1 MGDAPPDHGRTP
13 DEPTDAPPPTVS
25 IPASIGPYRLL
36 ERLGEGGMGEVW
48 LAEQTRPVHRQVA
61 LKVIKAGMDT
71 ARVVARFEAE
81 RQALALMSH
90 PSIAQVFDAGATPEG
105 RPYFA
110 MEYVRGVPITDYCQ
124 RHRLSIG
131 ERLDLFL
138 EVCDAVQHAH
148 QKGIIHRD
156 LKPSNVLVTI
166 RDGRP
171 VPKVIDFGVAKA
183 TTQPLTERTMYTER
197 GVLIGTLEYMS
208 PEQAEMSGLD
218 VDTRTDVYAL
228 GVTLY
233 ELLTGALPFEPREL
247 RKKPLDEIRRTIR
260 EVDPPRPST
269 RVTTSV
275 GGATVADGSAAVP
288 AVHAHQLRGDL
299 DWIVLKALEKDRTR
313 RYGSASDL
321 AADLRRYLDNLPV
334 LACPPSVPYRL
345 GKFVR
350 RHRVAVSAAA
360 TLVLLAVGFAVMMAL
375 QARQIA
381 RERDRAQTAQATAEQ
396 VAAFLV
402 RMFEASDPSE
412 SRGDTVTARQLLETG
427 VARVGELDGQPEVQA
442 RLLDL
447 MGRVYQS
454 LGKYEEAWPLMARS
468 LEVRRTALGDQHP
481 GVAEVLQHLGELS
494 SLRGRYDEAEAQLRD
509 ALARHERAVGR
520 ESAEAATDLQ
530 LLGAVRVDR
539 GDIPEGRK
547 LIEEALAIR
556 RRVLPAGHLDLAESY
571 AGLAYTASRDG
582 DFEQMEHWHRE
593 SLSLLRRTLGEQ
605 HPRVALALNNLAAAV
620 DERGRYAEAE
630 TLHREALAMR
640 RHLFGDEHPAVA
652 TSLNNLGNVLM
663 SQGKL
668 ADAEALYRQAVDLR
682 TRLLGVG
689 HPSTG
694 TSLNNLGVLLY
705 RAGKPAEAVP
715 VMQQARVSALS
726 RLPENHSLV
735 LAIDGSLATMIAALG
750 RDAEAEPIFRRTL
763 ATRVEAQGADHPDVA
778 TARLMYGRFLRERR
792 RHVEAEPLLVQAFEV
807 RLAKRGATHRDTARA
822 AEELAALYRETGREA
837 RAVAIER
844 SIKTP

>member
-1 MGDAPPDHGRTP
+1 MRGMGDDPTMLPP
-13 DEPTDAPPPTVS
+13 S
-25 IPASIGPYRLL
+25 PAVTTRSIGPYRLL

-110 MEYVRGVPITDYCQ
+110 MEYVAGEPITDYCQ
-124 RHRLSIG
+124 RHRLAI
-131 ERLDLFL
+131 RQRIDLFL

-156 LKPSNVLVTI
+156 LKPSNVLVTV
-166 RDGRP
+166 RDGRA

-183 TTQPLTERTMYTER
+183 TTQSLTERTLYTER
-197 GVLIGTLEYMS
+197 GVMIGTLEYMS

-228 GVTLY
+228 GVILY

-269 RVTTSV
+269 RVTTSLSGGRTTV
-275 GGATVADGSAAVP
+275 GGDATERVVAQP
-288 AVHAHQLRGDL
+288 HELRGDL
-299 DWIVLKALEKDRTR
+299 DWITLRALEKDRTR

-321 AADLRRYLDNLPV
+321 AADLQRHLDNLPV
-334 LACPPSVPYRL
+334 LACPPSATYRL

-350 RHRVAVSAAA
+350 RHRVAVSAAVM
-360 TLVLLAVGFAVMMAL
+360 LVFLSLGFALLMAL
-375 QARQIA
+375 QAQQIA

-396 VAAFLV
+396 VTAFLV

-427 VARVGELDGQPEVQA
+427 VARVGELDQQPEVQA

-454 LGKYEEAWPLMARS
+454 LGKYDEAQPLMERS
-468 LEVRRTALGDQHP
+468 LQVRRTALGEEHP
-481 GVAEVLQHLGELS
+481 AVAESLAHMGELS
-494 SLRGRYDEAEAQLRD
+494 SMRGRYDEAEAQLRD
-509 ALARHERAVGR
+509 ALSRHERTIGR
-520 ESAEAATDLQ
+520 ESAEAATDLH
-530 LLGAVRVDR
+530 LLGAVLVDK
-539 GDIPEGRK
+539 GDIPQGRR

-571 AGLAYTASRDG
+571 AGLAYTASRAG
-582 DFEQMEHWHRE
+582 EFEQMERWHRE
-593 SLSLLRRTLGEQ
+593 SLTLLRQTLGER
-605 HPRVALALNNLAAAV
+605 HPRVALALNNLAAAI
-620 DERGRYAEAE
+620 DERGRYDEAE
-630 TLHREALAMR
+630 KLHREALAMR
-640 RHLFGDEHPAVA
+640 RQLFGDEHPAVA
-652 TSLNNLGNVLM
+652 TSLNNLGNVLL
-663 SQGKL
+663 SQEKY
-668 ADAEALYRQAVDLR
+668 DEAEGLYRQVVDLR
-682 TRLLGVG
+682 KRLLGFG

-694 TSLNNLGVLLY
+694 TALNNLGVLLY

-715 VMQQARVSALS
+715 VMQEARASALS
-726 RLPENHSLV
+726 RLPEDHPLV
-735 LAIDGSLATMIAALG
+735 LTIDGSIATMIAVLG
-750 RDAEAEPIFRRTL
+750 RDAEAEPLFKRTL
-763 ATRVEAQGADHPDVA
+763 ATRIDVQGADHPDVA
-778 TARLMYGRFLRERR
+778 TSRLMYGRFLRERR
-792 RHVEAEPLLVQAFEV
+792 RYAEAEPMLVQAFEV
-807 RLAKRGATHRDTARA
+807 RRAKRGATHPDTARA
-822 AEELAALYRETGREA
+822 AQELAALYRATGREA
-837 RAVAIER
+837 QAAATEQAV
-844 SIKTP
+844 KTP